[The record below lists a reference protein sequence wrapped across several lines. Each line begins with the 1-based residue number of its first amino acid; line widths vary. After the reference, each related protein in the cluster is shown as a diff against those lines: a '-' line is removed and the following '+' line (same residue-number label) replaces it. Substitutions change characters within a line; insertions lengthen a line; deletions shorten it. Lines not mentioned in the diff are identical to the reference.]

1 MPVSLKTSFASCPPA
16 LLARLT
22 LVTLSL
28 ALVLAACSGPSHGSR
43 ESEGAGGDAGLAEL
57 RDWDCEAS
65 EGSAGAAGATTD
77 PDYLTQI
84 GCETDFDALSSE
96 PLDASIPG
104 ARSVKVVFDR
114 LGGDALYFQNSK
126 QYEIHHDFASAYL
139 SGRDGLPLVP
149 PLAEFNRTEY
159 TLPDR
164 RFILG
169 AVTYYEEPEVWALEL
184 SPYDTA
190 SAEMTETLFDAVE
203 NASYFGPRLMFHPTS
218 ESVAQMA
225 SELPSRIPIVET
237 EDLFGD
243 YQPLN
248 LGVAVGFLRFV
259 EVEHLDEEYVG
270 FQDIVVLDRVPND
283 ISVVMGLITEEFQTP
298 LSHVNVLS
306 QNRGTPN
313 MGLKDATTNPE
324 LRAHDGKWVRLEV
337 GAFDWSV
344 SEVTEQEAI
353 DFWEQVRP
361 PTVSVPRF
369 DTDETELKD
378 IELLVTE
385 SDDVPLKDA
394 IKAAVPAYGGKASH
408 YSILAKTEGVPTPA
422 AFGIPVHYYDQFM
435 TEHGFYDQVDEI
447 VELTDAKER
456 DLALEELRTEML
468 EAEVDGDFLDAIAEK
483 VSEIVGPCPDGDESS
498 VRMRFRSSTNAED
511 LDGFTGAGLYT
522 SRSGD
527 PCDDAYPVEDALREV
542 WSSVWY
548 YRAFEERR
556 YRGIDHKNVGMAL
569 LVHHSFPEEEA
580 NGVALTAN
588 IFDPSGLNPAFYVNV
603 QVGDVSVVLPPPGV
617 FSDQFLLYYTQVGTP
632 ASYLSSSNLVAPGSH
647 VLTTAQVH
655 DLSLALEAVHERFNE
670 AYGPAAG
677 NTGFYAMDV
686 EFKFDGPHGEEPDLF
701 LKQARPHPGRGQ

>member
-1 MPVSLKTSFASCPPA
+1 MQRV
-16 LLARLT
+16 
-22 LVTLSL
+22 
-28 ALVLAACSGPSHGSR
+28 
-43 ESEGAGGDAGLAEL
+43 
-57 RDWDCEAS
+57 
-65 EGSAGAAGATTD
+65 
-77 PDYLTQI
+77 
-84 GCETDFDALSSE
+84 GCESDFDALSSE

-114 LGGDALYFQNSK
+114 LGGNALYFQNSRE
-126 QYEIHHDFASAYL
+126 YEIHHEFASAHL

-159 TLPDR
+159 TVPDR

-184 SPYDTA
+184 APYDTA
-190 SAEMTETLFDAVE
+190 TAEMTQTLFDAIE
-203 NASYFGPRLMFHPTS
+203 EATYFGPRLMFHPTS
-218 ESVAQMA
+218 ESVALMA
-225 SELPSRIPIVET
+225 NDLSADVSIVQT
-237 EDLFGD
+237 ADLFGD

-259 EVEHLDEEYVG
+259 EVENLEREYVG

-313 MGLKDATTNPE
+313 MGLLDATSNAE
-324 LRAHDGKWVRLEV
+324 LRRHEGKWVRLEV
-337 GAFDWSV
+337 GAFDWSIE
-344 SEVTEQEAI
+344 EVTEQDANAYWEA
-353 DFWEQVRP
+353 VRP
-361 PTVSVPRF
+361 PTVAVPRF

-385 SDDVPLKDA
+385 SEGVPLKDA
-394 IKAAVPAYGGKASH
+394 IKAAVPAYGGKAAH
-408 YSILAKTEGVPTPA
+408 YSILAKTEGVPTPK
-422 AFGIPVHYYDQFM
+422 AFAIPVHYYDQFM
-435 TEHGFYDQVDEI
+435 QSHGFYDLVDDI
-447 VELTDAKER
+447 VELVDAEER
-456 DLALEELRTEML
+456 DEELAGLREAML
-468 EAEVDGDFLDAIAEK
+468 QAEVDGDFLQAVAEK
-483 VSEIVGPCPDGDESS
+483 IADVVGPCPDDGVGS

-527 PCDDAYPVEDALREV
+527 PCDADYPIEDALREV

-556 YRGIDHKNVGMAL
+556 YRSIDHKQVGMAL

-617 FSDQFLLYYTQVGTP
+617 FSDQFLLYHTQVGTP

-647 VLTTAQVH
+647 VLTSAQVH
-655 DLSLALEAVHERFNE
+655 ELGLALESVHERFNE

-686 EFKFDGPHGEEPDLF
+686 EFKFDAPRGVEPELF